1 MEDTRYSKN
10 VIVRSDVYSE
20 YRDILNAILDEDTE
34 YTLDEVD
41 VILCGFLE
49 GEVK

>member
-1 MEDTRYSKN
+1 MEDTRYGKN
-10 VIVRSDVYSE
+10 VIIKADTYAE
-20 YRDILNAILDEDTE
+20 YRDILNVILDEDTE